1 SGKAFLQASDNP
13 TEAVQALQG
22 RQMIN
27 VNEQYQKSLTLAN
40 GWVTYTD
47 QNLDTVI
54 KGLQDARQEVV
65 QVSNDV
71 TFAPGSQQREASAK
85 AINAILEEMLGYAN
99 AQYEGR

>member
-1 SGKAFLQASDNP
+1 MPLRVSHQALFDRTAFQIMQGYDRYTSQQGLVASGKAFLQASDNP

-54 KGLQDARQEVV
+54 KGLQDAR
-65 QVSNDV
+65 
-71 TFAPGSQQREASAK
+71 
-85 AINAILEEMLGYAN
+85 
-99 AQYEGR
+99 